1 MNFGSLVGLFFF
13 SGAALQYYLSSMLK
27 SKCMLSLFLGSAD
40 CTGNPFLVFDAL
52 PCKINLQ
59 EPFYVRG
66 TKQVAN
72 DDSGVSASEGSM
84 LIWSSSTEMVVR
96 WFCIERQGTNTSC
109 NISDLL
115 LSFDAE
121 NVANLTSGR
130 CIHDIDGSSLGCK
143 DQGTSNCKDYRIQN
157 LSAMWTQPHG
167 YSNEAVGIESVTNP
181 SLNAAILIRELTG
194 VSNASTETGP
204 EEEEVVDPLSI
215 GPGRFFSSVL
225 LNIAMGT
232 TFLILLSISIYGKF
246 CMNEENNGR
255 EEGET

>member
-1 MNFGSLVGLFFF
+1 MG
-13 SGAALQYYLSSMLK
+13 
-27 SKCMLSLFLGSAD
+27 
-40 CTGNPFLVFDAL
+40 
-52 PCKINLQ
+52 
-59 EPFYVRG
+59 
-66 TKQVAN
+66 
-72 DDSGVSASEGSM
+72 M

-167 YSNEAVGIESVTNP
+167 YSTQAVGMSFCC
-181 SLNAAILIRELTG
+181 AAFSKAFCR
-194 VSNASTETGP
+194 TEAA
-204 EEEEVVDPLSI
+204 DPPRWPFSD
-215 GPGRFFSSVL
+215 RFF
-225 LNIAMGT
+225 
-232 TFLILLSISIYGKF
+232 
-246 CMNEENNGR
+246 
-255 EEGET
+255 